1 MQLNEEQK
9 RAISV
14 WIEEGLTLAQIQD
27 RLGKELD
34 LRMTYME
41 ARMLV
46 DDLKLLPRESVVEAP
61 KPAPVQEAAVGAN
74 PGQGQLGQE
83 PESGAGEEL
92 GGADAA
98 GADGS
103 EGGMPGDVKV
113 KVDALTRPG
122 AMVSG
127 SVTFSDGQSA
137 GWYLD
142 AMGRLGMV
150 PPSPGYRPPQGEI
163 QTFQMLL
170 ENELTKMGM

>member
-1 MQLNEEQK
+1 MQLTEEQK
-9 RAISV
+9 RAICI

-46 DDLKLLPRESVVEAP
+46 DDLKLLPKETVVEAP
-61 KPAPVQEAAVGAN
+61 KPAAEPALPAAAN
-74 PGQGQLGQE
+74 MPPGPGTEDDPGQGSE
-83 PESGAGEEL
+83 EGAV
-92 GGADAA
+92 
-98 GADGS
+98 
-103 EGGMPGDVKV
+103 PGDVKV